1 MTTYADT
8 TIRAARSPL
17 PLAAATA
24 MIRKSIHEFCSDPGR
39 KSSPGRLITFRTELE
54 PLDTL
59 AWLHNQNTYPRLFWM
74 NRDHTDSVAGI
85 GAADSIS
92 CDNNAPNSESF
103 SFLQKT
109 LENKNIAAR
118 YFGGCCFNNL
128 QRRDASWAPFTSLYF
143 ILPKLQVTSSYGRQ
157 ELSCHLVLQ
166 EGRSLRQ
173 SCQDLLDSLDRMQL
187 ESSAPDAVIP
197 QPATISY
204 LPNRKEWIERCND
217 VLQTFSEGF
226 VAKIILARQTSLT
239 FSERFSPLLF
249 MLRYPFPE
257 SSTYRYYLEPEE
269 GKAFFSFTPER
280 LYHRHNN
287 SLVTEALAGTCSRE
301 RGATDGTT
309 ACDHLLNS
317 EKDIREHSFVKNTIA
332 DELAS
337 ICTTIEMEN
346 EARALQLNN
355 LVHLYTRCTATLRHD
370 AARDA
375 TILETLHPTPAVGGV
390 PKEEALK
397 HIMHLEPFSRGWYA
411 GPVGWISPDKAEFA
425 VGIRSALAD
434 GRVVHLFSGAGLV
447 KGSDP
452 SMEWQEVDHKI
463 ADMLAMTGCPAY
475 TSGEKS
481 DPSYEAL

>member
-8 TIRAARSPL
+8 IIRAARSPL
-17 PLAAATA
+17 PLAEAAA

-39 KSSPGRLITFRTELE
+39 KSSPGRLVTFRTELE

-59 AWLHNQNTYPRLFWM
+59 TWLYNQDTYPRLFWM

-85 GAADSIS
+85 GSADSIS

-103 SFLQKT
+103 RFLQKT
-109 LENKNIAAR
+109 LDSKNIAAR

-128 QRRDASWAPFTSLYF
+128 QQRDAAWTPFQSLYF
-143 ILPKLQVTSSYGRQ
+143 ILPKIQVTSSCGRQ

-166 EGRSLRQ
+166 ERQ
-173 SCQDLLDSLDRMQL
+173 SPGESCQDLIDALEHMQT
-187 ESSAPDAVIP
+187 ESRATGETIPAPAE
-197 QPATISY
+197 ISY
-204 LPNRKEWIERCND
+204 LPDREAWIERCND
-217 VLQTFSEGF
+217 VLRTFGEGF
-226 VAKIILARQTSLT
+226 MRKIILARQTSLT
-239 FSERFSPLLF
+239 FSESFSPLLF

-257 SSTYRYYLEPEE
+257 SSTYRYYLEPEK

-287 SLVTEALAGTCSRE
+287 SLFTEALAGTCPRE
-301 RGATDGTT
+301 NDTNNGTT

-332 DELAS
+332 DELVS

-355 LVHLYTRCTATLRHD
+355 LVHLYTRCTATLRSD
-370 AARDA
+370 AARDS

-390 PKEEALK
+390 PKKEALK
-397 HIMHLEPFSRGWYA
+397 HIIDLEPFSRGWYA
-411 GPVGWISPDKAEFA
+411 GPVGWISPDEAEFA
-425 VGIRSALAD
+425 VGIRSALTD
-434 GRVVHLFSGAGLV
+434 GRRVRLFSGAGLV

-452 SMEWQEVDHKI
+452 LMEWQEVDHKI
-463 ADMLAMTGCPAY
+463 GDMLAMTGRP
-475 TSGEKS
+475 THSSGEKS
-481 DPSYEAL
+481 TPLA